1 MKTNVDAASGLLA
14 QIHKFQ
20 NNLKDLF
27 MLSNSKKSIL
37 LLFVL
42 TGLPALSQASSLS
55 LSYIRYTTNNAT
67 NVAGQLK
74 TTVMDNA
81 GLTQYKASNPSYTS
95 LNSLTLA
102 SDEVLFTFQNDIG
115 TASAWSGVWFQDLSK
130 TSTGAT
136 NSLLLSQKT
145 ILNNIWHNK
154 L

>member
-1 MKTNVDAASGLLA
+1 
-14 QIHKFQ
+14 
-20 NNLKDLF
+20 